1 MESDVNCYQDKFHG
15 AASYT
20 VYAVDIE
27 GHKSPLGIPA
37 DCLAGSADREAPVI
51 VINSPLTSI
60 MEGTPL
66 HIRFSVV
73 ENRLPEFVSGIFH
86 YRRTGEKVWK
96 KIPFKHRTRGVFTLT
111 LPASEITRQGIEY
124 YISVSDSDNVFCY
137 PGSAP
142 ARNHTVVVTEVPGDD
157 KPEVPMIKP
166 ICGKRMFWSRVPN
179 VEMYRIYRSRTP
191 DFKIGADTFVT
202 FVAGNTQ
209 SFADNGFDFDGTSL
223 KGTYYYCVTSV
234 SFWDHESEASEII
247 QIDY

>member
-1 MESDVNCYQDKFHG
+1 
-15 AASYT
+15 
-20 VYAVDIE
+20 
-27 GHKSPLGIPA
+27 
-37 DCLAGSADREAPVI
+37 
-51 VINSPLTSI
+51 
-60 MEGTPL
+60 
-66 HIRFSVV
+66 
-73 ENRLPEFVSGIFH
+73 
-86 YRRTGEKVWK
+86 
-96 KIPFKHRTRGVFTLT
+96 
-111 LPASEITRQGIEY
+111 
-124 YISVSDSDNVFCY
+124 
-137 PGSAP
+137 
-142 ARNHTVVVTEVPGDD
+142 VVVTEVPGDD

-179 VEMYRIYRSRTP
+179 VEIVSASIVCRTP